1 MSDGTEVRRS
11 FKYKMG
17 GPKGVVMFA
26 LFFTVYTFYITAKCQ
41 TGEWDLLD
49 FRLQTND
56 GLVAVDLKIAAY
68 IFLWF
73 LAQCFLYIL
82 PIGGHREPGIILPS
96 GDRLLYNTNALTA
109 LTANIALLAAAV
121 ALGYDVRR
129 MTSSLVSM
137 YKASVFLCFTFSVY
151 LYVRGGTADERKK
164 NSNGCSGNVA
174 YDWFIGRE
182 LNPRWRS
189 LDIKYVLFRSG
200 IIGWIILNLCSLV
213 ENWTT
218 FERFNSTLLLLNM
231 IQLTYVADYF
241 WFESGVIV
249 SRDIVHEGL
258 GYNILIQFVMI
269 PFCFCVQTRYI
280 LTNDTRLP
288 NTAFCCIAIIYTT
301 GYYIYRRSNSE
312 KNDFRKNPNDP
323 KLWYLQTMP
332 TSSGKRLLINSWW
345 GMCRHPNYLGDLI
358 ISLSYALCTGFS
370 HVVPYL
376 GTTFL
381 VLLLLDRERQDNNG
395 CKQKYGTDW
404 DKYCRIVKYRI
415 IPGIY

>member
-1 MSDGTEVRRS
+1 M
-11 FKYKMG
+11 
-17 GPKGVVMFA
+17 
-26 LFFTVYTFYITAKCQ
+26 TVEQ
-41 TGEWDLLD
+41 E
-49 FRLQTND
+49 QHH
-56 GLVAVDLKIAAY
+56 
-68 IFLWF
+68 
-73 LAQCFLYIL
+73 IL
-82 PIGGHREPGIILPS
+82 S
-96 GDRLLYNTNALTA
+96 KSLTA
-109 LTANIALLAAAV
+109 LTANNALLAAAV

-129 MTSSLVSM
+129 MSSSLVSM
-137 YKASVFLCFTFSVY
+137 YKATVLLCFTFSVY
-151 LYVRGGTADERKK
+151 LHVRGGTADELKK
-164 NSNGCSGNVA
+164 NQNGCSGNVV
-174 YDWFIGRE
+174 YDWFMGRE

-213 ENWTT
+213 ESWAT

-288 NTAFCCIAIIYTT
+288 NTALCCIAIIYTT

-323 KLWYLQTMP
+323 KL
-332 TSSGKRLLINSWW
+332 R
-345 GMCRHPNYLGDLI
+345 
-358 ISLSYALCTGFS
+358 
-370 HVVPYL
+370 
-376 GTTFL
+376 
-381 VLLLLDRERQDNNG
+381 
-395 CKQKYGTDW
+395 
-404 DKYCRIVKYRI
+404 
-415 IPGIY
+415 